1 MLVLKDY
8 IVNGEDIEFGY
19 AIDADEFNIILY
31 KIYPVMKGKK
41 VGELGKQALG
51 YFTSIQQALQ
61 KIYQFEVGL
70 QGLDDL
76 EALDKRITSVMDT
89 CVKSLGDFNTV
100 RGKI

>member
-1 MLVLKDY
+1 
-8 IVNGEDIEFGY
+8 
-19 AIDADEFNIILY
+19 
-31 KIYPVMKGKK
+31 MKGKK
-41 VGELGKQALG
+41 AGELGKQALG

-61 KIYQFEVGL
+61 KVYQFEVGL

-76 EALDKRITSVMDT
+76 EALDKRITSVMSA